1 MLVKKYGNRRLYD
14 TEDSRYITLDELT
27 LKIQQGADPRVVDAK
42 TGEDLTQATLTQIVM
57 ESRGAAKFLPIPL
70 LTQLIRLDDA
80 FLSEFLGRYVTA
92 ALELYLHARQGAQT
106 MAPWNPFALL
116 PFNATSALARLVNA
130 PAGWRE
136 PAPSTAPAPTP
147 APAPGTAPPPPAPRS
162 DVEELR
168 RELDALKRSLRKRR
182 K

>member
-14 TEDSRYITLDELT
+14 TEESRYITLDELT
-27 LKIQQGADPRVVDAK
+27 TKIQKGAEPRVIDAK
-42 TGEDLTQATLTQIVM
+42 TGDDLTQTTLTQIVM

-92 ALELYLHARQGAQT
+92 ALELYLHARQGART
-106 MAPWNPFALL
+106 LAPWNPFAML
-116 PFNATSALARLVNA
+116 PFTATSALARLANVPVGWAEDKDA
-130 PAGWRE
+130 PP
-136 PAPSTAPAPTP
+136 PAPEAPAPEVS
-147 APAPGTAPPPPAPRS
+147 PPAPRS
-162 DVEELR
+162 EVDELR
-168 RELDALKRSLRKRR
+168 RELEALKRSLQKRR